1 LFMQHDCTDICS
13 PRYISTFSKSLIQ
26 RYFRGV
32 VWVEVGANLYQLAQV
47 TGVPGFRACLH
58 FNGFLLFVEKVFM

>member
-1 LFMQHDCTDICS
+1 M
-13 PRYISTFSKSLIQ
+13 
-26 RYFRGV
+26 